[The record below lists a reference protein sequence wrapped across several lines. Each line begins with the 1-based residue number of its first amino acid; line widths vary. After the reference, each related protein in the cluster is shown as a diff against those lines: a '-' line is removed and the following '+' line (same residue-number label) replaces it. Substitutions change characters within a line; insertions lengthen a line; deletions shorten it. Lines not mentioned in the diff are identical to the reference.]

1 MLRKT
6 VFQENFSTEKI
17 SVLKKKQ
24 KKNTTNVRVIYD
36 VLRIREGA
44 SLNKYLYRVL

>member
-6 VFQENFSTEKI
+6 VFRANFSTRQI
-17 SVLKKKQ
+17 SVLQKKE
-24 KKNTTNVRVIYD
+24 KNTTNVRVIYD
-36 VLRIREGA
+36 VLRIPEGA

>member
-6 VFQENFSTEKI
+6 VFRANFCTGQI
-17 SVLKKKQ
+17 SVLQ
-24 KKNTTNVRVIYD
+24 KNQKNTTSVRVIYD
-36 VLRIREGA
+36 VLRIPERA